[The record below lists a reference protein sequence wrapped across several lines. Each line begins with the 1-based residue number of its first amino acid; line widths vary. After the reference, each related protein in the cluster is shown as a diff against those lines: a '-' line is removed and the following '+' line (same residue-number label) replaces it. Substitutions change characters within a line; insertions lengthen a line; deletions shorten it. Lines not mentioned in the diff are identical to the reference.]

1 MLRLIL
7 FLMVF
12 KLGFIAQAA
21 EIKDQSISVKADNL
35 ETLQEGEK
43 VKFYGN
49 VLIYFKDYLLKSD
62 AVTIYFVN
70 IDGQRKIDKAVIP
83 THMQLINHQNS
94 NDIIVG
100 DSAVYSR
107 SSRTLEI
114 HGNVKIQKNNDL
126 LVVNKLVLNL
136 KK

>member
-1 MLRLIL
+1 
-7 FLMVF
+7 MVF
-12 KLGFIAQAA
+12 KLALITQAA

-35 ETLQEGEK
+35 ETLQEGEE

-49 VLIYFKDYLLKSD
+49 VLIYFKDYLLKSES
-62 AVTIYFVN
+62 VIIHFVN
-70 IDGQRKIDKAVIP
+70 IDGQRKIDKANVP
-83 THMQLINHQNS
+83 TPMQLINHQNS
-94 NDIIVG
+94 NDVIVG
-100 DSAVYSR
+100 DSAIYSR
-107 SSRTLEI
+107 VSRTLEI